1 MSNSYN
7 NGRNDASQNKGM
19 QSPQSHQSSQAREKY
34 EAGYKHQ
41 QAQQNKSKKA

>member
-7 NGRNDASQNKGM
+7 NGRNDAAQNKGM
-19 QSPQSHQSSQAREKY
+19 QSPQSHQSYQAREKY

-41 QAQQNKSKKA
+41 QQAQQNKSK